1 MIKAAQSQRDK
12 VLWELANSTGKRGD
26 LRRHMGM
33 RYADPDPSLE
43 ELEKEGRIIQL
54 TDKEILRER

>member
-1 MIKAAQSQRDK
+1 
-12 VLWELANSTGKRGD
+12 
-26 LRRHMGM
+26 MGM